1 MWSSYR
7 ERTVRGTGEC
17 KINRGY
23 MIFKSALLDSTMC
36 AFMQVNGAMS
46 NLGVR
51 VQASKENFRVDD
63 DMLMRHSFE
72 SEHILE

>member
-1 MWSSYR
+1 M
-7 ERTVRGTGEC
+7 
-17 KINRGY
+17 KP
-23 MIFKSALLDSTMC
+23 MC

-63 DMLMRHSFE
+63 DMLMRYIF
-72 SEHILE
+72 

>member
-1 MWSSYR
+1 
-7 ERTVRGTGEC
+7 
-17 KINRGY
+17 

-46 NLGVR
+46 NSGVR